1 MKFLKKH
8 TFFQQLKIDFG
19 LIKMKKKKVKMIFS
33 LRSITSAKL
42 QVEISTKKKIKNHL
56 NPNEQ

>member
-8 TFFQQLKIDFG
+8 TFFQQLKINFG
-19 LIKMKKKKVKMIFS
+19 FIKMKKKKVKMIVS

-42 QVEISTKKKIKNHL
+42 QVEISTKKK
-56 NPNEQ
+56 